1 MRFAILAAAIIV
13 ALAGCEVDEWG
24 NDIQN
29 PAHAVAL
36 RSVSASAP
44 RVGLPPAGAIVS
56 KHFVNSWVEDTSFP
70 QTMDKVDAFGFE
82 LCRSSTGCNPR
93 GMESAMTCRD
103 VSADAILCQFRD
115 GGAKTDFTLY
125 ANQLMTLQNDRSMS
139 SNAGVFR
146 SGVWHYDDRS
156 KQRAR
161 DLYDQLYR
169 VYSDTRTQNLQT
181 AVRNQQRQIDQTT
194 AFLNT
199 VGAVGTAVTTGQS
212 SGAATA
218 PRPTSTTGTGGAVRL
233 PIVRADNCVSV
244 SQERRLGGAWF
255 TMRNVCDRAIFVLF
269 CDATSSRCPANP
281 LAEYRARTNGAT
293 YSTAILDPRESTDP
307 QPYGQ
312 LRRQAI
318 QLFVFSDSPPGYCRV
333 RSNGRC

>member
-44 RVGLPPAGAIVS
+44 RVGFPPAGVAVPI
-56 KHFVNSWVEDTSFP
+56 HFVNAWVEDTSFP
-70 QTMDKVDAFGFE
+70 QTMDKVEDFVIAI
-82 LCRSSTGCNPR
+82 CRSPEGCNPPQL
-93 GMESAMTCRD
+93 EPYMTCRD
-103 VSADAILCQFRD
+103 VSSNAILCRLSHRN
-115 GGAKTDFTLY
+115 GGKIDFTLY
-125 ANQLMTLQNDRSMS
+125 ANQLATVQYDNVGP
-139 SNAGVFR
+139 NAGVFR

-156 KQRAR
+156 KERAR
-161 DLYDQLYR
+161 ALFDQLYR
-169 VYSDTRTQNLQT
+169 VYSDDRTANLQT

-255 TMRNVCDRAIFVLF
+255 TMRNVCDRAIVVLF

-318 QLFVFSDSPPGYCRV
+318 QHFVFSDNPPGYCRV